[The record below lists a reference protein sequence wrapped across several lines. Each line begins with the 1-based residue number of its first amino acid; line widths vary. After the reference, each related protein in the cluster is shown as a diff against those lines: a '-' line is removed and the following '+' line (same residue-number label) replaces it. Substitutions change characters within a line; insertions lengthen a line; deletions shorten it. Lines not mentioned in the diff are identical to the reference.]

1 MITTEDPA
9 SLREAIWTQ
18 LQSALKDKKH
28 PWRTPVLASSHT
40 YGSAA
45 VRTVILREVDTKNWQ
60 LVFYTD
66 KRSAKCQQISAIPS
80 GEVLF
85 WDPGLQWQLR
95 AAVSYELLTSGPR
108 IDRLWQQIA
117 DTSAANDYL
126 AAPPPGTPVSSPVIM
141 TTETPHLAMIIATV
155 HQFDWLALS
164 RKGHQRALITADS
177 FQWQV
182 P

>member
-1 MITTEDPA
+1 MMTTADPA
-9 SLREAIWTQ
+9 ALREAIWMQ
-18 LQSALKDKKH
+18 LQSALKNKKH
-28 PWRTPVLASSHT
+28 PWRTPVLASSQP
-40 YGSAA
+40 GGAAA
-45 VRTVILREVDTKNWQ
+45 VRTVILREVDTTNWQ

-85 WDPGLQWQLR
+85 WDSGLHWQLR

-108 IDRLWQQIA
+108 IERLWQQIA

-126 AAPPPGTPVSSPVIM
+126 AAQPPGTPVSSPQTI
-141 TTETPHLAMIIATV
+141 TAETAHLAIIIAKV

-164 RKGHQRALITADS
+164 SEGHQRALITTDS